1 MIKRFGG
8 LVKVFALVLI
18 VLGVPFYLGY
28 GNPLPFVNPEYSAF
42 ENLWLTVFPLSFV
55 GLALGWR
62 FEKLAGYWLVLVL
75 GLGFVVSVFLEGGFP
90 LVMLLPFVVGLMYLV
105 VGYKGK

>member
-1 MIKRFGG
+1 M
-8 LVKVFALVLI
+8 VKVVALVLI
-18 VLGVPFYLGY
+18 VLGIPFYLGY
-28 GNPLPFVNPEYSAF
+28 GNPLPFIDSKYSAF
-42 ENLWLTVFPLSFV
+42 ENLWLTIFALSFI

-75 GLGFVVSVFLEGGFP
+75 GLGFVISLFLEGGFP
-90 LVMLLPFVVGLMYLV
+90 PIMLFPFVVGLMYLG